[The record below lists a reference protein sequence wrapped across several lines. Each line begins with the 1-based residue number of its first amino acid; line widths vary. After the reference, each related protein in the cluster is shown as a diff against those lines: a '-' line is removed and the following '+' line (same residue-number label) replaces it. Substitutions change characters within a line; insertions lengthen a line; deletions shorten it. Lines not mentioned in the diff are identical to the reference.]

1 MDVLHKSFADMFVL
15 SLPWIEKI
23 ARPMVV
29 YLLLIVLLRIFG
41 KRELAQLNPFD
52 LIVLLCLS
60 NTLQNAIIGD
70 DDTITGGFLGAFSL
84 MAINYVTLRFLF
96 RRPRLL
102 AAIEG
107 SPTLLM
113 EHGQIRQEALRDEV
127 LTIAELRLAAHR
139 LGFTDLGEIDRMVL
153 EPAGTFSILPV
164 EKPADH
170 SDEILARLAAI
181 EQHMTRRGDSSQD
194 GLGA

>member
-1 MDVLHKSFADMFVL
+1 MEVLQPMFVL
-15 SLPWIEKI
+15 GLPWFEKL
-23 ARPMVV
+23 ARPVIV
-29 YLLLIVLLRIFG
+29 YLLLILLLRIFG

-70 DDTITGGFLGAFSL
+70 DNTITGGFLGAFSL

-96 RRPRLL
+96 RQPRLL

-113 EHGQIRQEALRDEV
+113 EHGQICKQALRDEV
-127 LTIAELRLAAHR
+127 LTVAELRLAAHR

-153 EPAGTFSILPV
+153 EPAGTFSIVPKD
-164 EKPADH
+164 KPADRT
-170 SDEILARLAAI
+170 DEVLARLAAI
-181 EQHMTRRGDSSQD
+181 EQHMARRG
-194 GLGA
+194 